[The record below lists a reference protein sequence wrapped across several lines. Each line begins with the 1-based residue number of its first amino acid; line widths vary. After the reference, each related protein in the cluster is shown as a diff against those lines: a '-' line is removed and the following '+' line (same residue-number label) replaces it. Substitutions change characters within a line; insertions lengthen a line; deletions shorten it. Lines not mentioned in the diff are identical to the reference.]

1 MKATLVRGLLIAI
14 FLLLSASSAAAVECC
29 CNLSGSCSGQI
40 CRICDGC
47 TGCSISCNGCDST
60 SSCGQ
65 CEINGISGQFE
76 NVALSDAL
84 AHVVAG
90 TSFQVTILGNPDVR
104 VSVEFKN
111 EPIRHVLA
119 RIESLAGV
127 QLEVSRNAAI
137 EGTALPGQCGST
149 ALSTRGWQIA
159 ARPARRGENPQLAE
173 SGAS

>member
-1 MKATLVRGLLIAI
+1 MKATLVRGLIIAV
-14 FLLLSASSAAAVECC
+14 FLLLSASGAAAVDCC

-65 CEINGISGQFE
+65 CEINGVSGQFDK
-76 NVALSDAL
+76 VALSDAV
-84 AHVVAG
+84 AHLVVG

-111 EPIRHVLA
+111 EPIRQVLA

-127 QLEVSRNAAI
+127 QLEVTRNAAI
-137 EGTALPGQCGST
+137 EGAAVPGQCGST
-149 ALSTRGWQIA
+149 ALSARVWQIA
-159 ARPARRGENPQLAE
+159 ARPARPNENSRLGD
-173 SGAS
+173 SGAG